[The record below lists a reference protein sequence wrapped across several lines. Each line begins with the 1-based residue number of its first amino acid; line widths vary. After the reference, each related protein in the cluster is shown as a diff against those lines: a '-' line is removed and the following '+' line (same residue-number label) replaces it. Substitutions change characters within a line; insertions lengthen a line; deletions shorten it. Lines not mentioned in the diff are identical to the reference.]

1 MCRWFEPT
9 RLRPRP
15 PEIAHSRAIARN
27 KQNER
32 PRKKAVWRILASIQ
46 FSQVAIKILEWTP
59 P

>member
-1 MCRWFEPT
+1 MCRWFAPT

-32 PRKKAVWRILASIQ
+32 PLKKRFGGFFRL
-46 FSQVAIKILEWTP
+46 FSQVAIKILEWRP